1 MSDDLTIEEVR
12 MRATQEKMN
21 DAFRDAMHRAISAGQ
36 EFAPTVVSKEP
47 GTRMPKVVLA
57 L

>member
-1 MSDDLTIEEVR
+1 MSDELTIEEFR
-12 MRATQEKMN
+12 MRATQQTMDE
-21 DAFRDAMHRAISAGQ
+21 AFRDAMHRAISAGQ